1 MSMPVGKIFN
11 HGYGASSTHGMGY
24 REIAERMTE
33 MGDQMNHST
42 ARNIL
47 MRALEKIAEPLIGV
61 FEKEIGSDST
71 VVARDP
77 RFQESMVSLLHD
89 IYD

>member
-1 MSMPVGKIFN
+1 MSMPTGKIFN
-11 HGYGASSTHGMGY
+11 HGYGASANNGMGY

-42 ARNIL
+42 ARNVL
-47 MRALEKIAEPLIGV
+47 MRALEKIAEPLISV
-61 FEKEIGSDST
+61 FEKEIGSDAT